1 MNEKYLKL
9 NKQYQEALTTIC
21 RSPGMYNRFLET
33 AAFNFRLS
41 FQNAVAAFAQDT
53 VTDLLLTFDQ
63 WQMYGRVPRRYSKA
77 TLLFDMNAKGRYIV
91 NFSSSKTVADKRIH
105 QPKELRFFN
114 YKNSPENLAALQQIY
129 HSDKD
134 SLQAVFYDNAVN
146 HAESI
151 LEDSSVIAN
160 QSEFVA
166 KSVTNML
173 MRRFGEQAP
182 YQDFFPTDGISQDS
196 LPRIWQMVIDV
207 FRAEYADISH
217 KLPAELKRQQ
227 EAQPIQ
233 NDYSRYTPL
242 AQKYFTAKDN
252 YPDALLVMRVGDFYE
267 ALGDDARVIADQL
280 EFVLTSRTIAEGE
293 RTPMCGFPAFKY
305 DDYISQLLAK
315 GNTVGM
321 LVTDENGEYQ
331 VELRTPDVTEEEP
344 VESVAAEPTE
354 AEKPVV
360 TEPEPPKIYQVI
372 TNAGD
377 DGGYDEKLE
386 YATVK
391 EAINAGV
398 DYLADGYLGFSVYNR
413 ETKKIEHT
421 EGKFDIQSAYSDD
434 VLKENQAILS
444 VINSDRYV
452 SGDFD
457 FEDYKGEFEDKSIP
471 SIPFFGN
478 NEDINTILLS
488 TPHLKATKEEIAA
501 YFVAEH
507 DEQKRVDYIKSIF
520 NHDFTEVIIPDG
532 RRMGYKAYRS
542 VLHLWTGGYGDRTSQ
557 SFYQWG
563 VIAQHFEGL
572 RLIGELHDTAKPQ
585 PNQEGQLELIP
596 GFLGNEK
603 QRQPV
608 YYFCYIR

>member
-9 NKQYQEALTTIC
+9 TKQYQEALTRIC

-53 VTDLLLTFDQ
+53 GTDLLLTFDQ
-63 WQMYGRVPRRYSKA
+63 WQMYGRVPKRYSKA

-91 NFSSSKTVADKRIH
+91 NFSSSKTVVDKRVH
-105 QPKELRFFN
+105 QPKELRYFS
-114 YKNSPENLAALQQIY
+114 YENSPENLAALQQIF
-129 HSDKD
+129 HTDKD
-134 SLQAVFYDNAVN
+134 SLQAIFYDNAVN

-196 LPRIWQMVIDV
+196 LPHIWQMVIDV

-227 EAQPIQ
+227 EAQPVQ
-233 NDYSRYTPL
+233 NDYSRYTPM
-242 AQKYFTAKDN
+242 AQRYFTAKDN
-252 YPDALLVMRVGDFYE
+252 YPDALLVMRVGDFFE

-293 RTPMCGFPAFKY
+293 RTLMCGFPAFKY

-344 VESVAAEPTE
+344 VEPVAAEPTE

-372 TNAGD
+372 T
-377 DGGYDEKLE
+377 
-386 YATVK
+386 
-391 EAINAGV
+391 
-398 DYLADGYLGFSVYNR
+398 
-413 ETKKIEHT
+413 
-421 EGKFDIQSAYSDD
+421 
-434 VLKENQAILS
+434 
-444 VINSDRYV
+444 
-452 SGDFD
+452 
-457 FEDYKGEFEDKSIP
+457 
-471 SIPFFGN
+471 
-478 NEDINTILLS
+478 
-488 TPHLKATKEEIAA
+488 
-501 YFVAEH
+501 
-507 DEQKRVDYIKSIF
+507 KR
-520 NHDFTEVIIPDG
+520 
-532 RRMGYKAYRS
+532 
-542 VLHLWTGGYGDRTSQ
+542 
-557 SFYQWG
+557 
-563 VIAQHFEGL
+563 
-572 RLIGELHDTAKPQ
+572 RL
-585 PNQEGQLELIP
+585 
-596 GFLGNEK
+596 
-603 QRQPV
+603 
-608 YYFCYIR
+608 